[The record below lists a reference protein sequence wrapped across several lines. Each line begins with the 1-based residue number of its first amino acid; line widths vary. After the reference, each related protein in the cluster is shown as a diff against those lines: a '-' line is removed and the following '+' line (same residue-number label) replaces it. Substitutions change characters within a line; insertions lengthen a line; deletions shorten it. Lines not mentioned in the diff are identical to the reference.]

1 MIPFLAH
8 LALGACVGWLLWRFL
23 PRWITFR

>member
-1 MIPFLAH
+1 VTHFLACFF
-8 LALGACVGWLLWRFL
+8 LGASTGWLLWRFL

>member
-1 MIPFLAH
+1 MTHFLPS
-8 LALGACVGWLLWRFL
+8 LVLGAVTGWLLWRFL